1 MNSAAKVK
9 LIDFDSA
16 QQLKDAEQTM
26 YRLAGNLAAVS
37 PERAERLPCQFLP
50 EDCFMLGWTFR
61 TLICQAPRDPT
72 EATQL
77 WARVKP
83 LLERANI
90 RPKMKEV
97 LLRCS
102 HPVVP
107 EVGPPPLPTHPSPT
121 LLTSTPAGN
130 PLTKLWGIC

>member
-50 EDCFMLGWTFR
+50 EDYFMLGWTFR

-77 WARVKP
+77 WAGVKP

-97 LLRCS
+97 LLI
-102 HPVVP
+102 
-107 EVGPPPLPTHPSPT
+107 LPSSSAEYLPSPVGAIIAMQP
-121 LLTSTPAGN
+121 SRRS
-130 PLTKLWGIC
+130 